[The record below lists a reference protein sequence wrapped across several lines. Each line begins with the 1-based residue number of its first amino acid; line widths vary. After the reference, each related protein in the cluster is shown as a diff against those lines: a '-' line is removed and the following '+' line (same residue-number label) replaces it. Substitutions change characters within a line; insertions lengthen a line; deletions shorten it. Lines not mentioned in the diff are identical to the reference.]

1 MTDRYFGAFVLRE
14 CNVKRV
20 RDGILSDLNKGGTRC
35 EAMEGFVQ
43 SIRNNL
49 TKSRADIRFLEE
61 YDILQKQ
68 EKLPIE

>member
-1 MTDRYFGAFVLRE
+1 MTNGYFGAFILSE

-20 RDGILSDLNKGGTRC
+20 RDRILSDLNEGGTRC

-43 SIRNNL
+43 SLRNNL
-49 TKSRADIRFLEE
+49 TKSRADIRFLEA
-61 YDILQKQ
+61 YDILLKQ